1 MRSNIKYCGA
11 DKMLNKI
18 NSFLQ
23 PNPKLLDLRTQNTY
37 LVGGIVKTIL
47 AETYFNDI
55 DIVVPIDEF
64 SQIPKLLSEAQYVKS
79 NNIYIYDNVQISS
92 YENINQ
98 NLSQRDFTINA
109 IAINAKTG
117 LIIDPYNGCQDI
129 TDKRIRAVHENIF
142 KDDPVRIYRAARIA
156 SETGFK
162 ITPET
167 LELMSEPHDFSSIP
181 PERVSNELIKAL
193 KTNQPSVFF
202 NYLKETDCL
211 KYHFAEIQALV
222 DVPQPIQHHQGN
234 DAYEHT
240 MKVLDTVQG
249 GPAVKFAALCHDIG
263 KGITPPEEYPHHYN
277 HDTRGPELI
286 DNLSGRL
293 SGIPANWVKAA
304 KLTAEN
310 HMKARTVT
318 RPGKIAALYLE
329 SEKTC
334 IGFDGLIT
342 IVNADDGSD
351 SILSTHKDL
360 IAEVMQSKISYPPE
374 LQGKN
379 IGKYILQQKTMELSN
394 QLRNQREA
402 SQRQKKLKNLASTP
416 SVIQI

>member
-1 MRSNIKYCGA
+1 MLTRINQFLRPNI
-11 DKMLNKI
+11 D
-18 NSFLQ
+18 
-23 PNPKLLDLRTQNTY
+23 PKLLNLRTQNTY

-47 AETYFNDI
+47 AETHFNDI
-55 DIVVPIDEF
+55 DIVIPVNEF
-64 SQIPKLLSEAQYVKS
+64 SQIPKLLPEAQYVKS

-92 YENINQ
+92 YKDINQ

-129 TDKRIRAVHENIF
+129 TNKQIQAVHENIF

-156 SETGFK
+156 TETGFK
-162 ITPET
+162 ITPDT
-167 LELMSEPHDFSSIP
+167 LDLMSETHDFSSIP

-222 DVPQPIQHHQGN
+222 DVPQPIQHHQGDN
-234 DAYEHT
+234 AYEHT
-240 MKVLDTVQG
+240 MKVLDTVQDD
-249 GPAVKFAALCHDIG
+249 PAVKFAALCHDIG
-263 KGITPPEEYPHHYN
+263 KGTTPPEEYPHHYN

-360 IAEVMQSKISYPPE
+360 IAAIMQSKVSYPPE
-374 LQGKN
+374 LQGKD
-379 IGKYILQQKTMELSN
+379 IGNYILQQKTMTLGN
-394 QLRNQREA
+394 QIYNQKKA
-402 SQRQKKLKNLASTP
+402 VQRQKKLRNLTGTP

>member
-1 MRSNIKYCGA
+1 
-11 DKMLNKI
+11 MLNKI
-18 NSFLQ
+18 NRFLQ
-23 PNPKLLDLRTQNTY
+23 PNIDPKLSNLRTKNTY
-37 LVGGIVKTIL
+37 LIGGIIKNIL
-47 AETYFNDI
+47 AENQTHFNDI
-55 DIVVPIDEF
+55 DVVVPVDEF
-64 SQIPKLLSEAQYVKS
+64 SQIPKLFPEAQYVKS
-79 NNIYIYDNVQISS
+79 NNIYIYDNIQISS

-167 LELMSEPHDFSSIP
+167 LELMSEPHDFSSVP
-181 PERVSNELIKAL
+181 PERISNELIKTL

-211 KYHFAEIQALV
+211 KYHFPEIQALV
-222 DVPQPIQHHQGN
+222 DVPQPIQHHQGD

-240 MKVLDTVQG
+240 MKTLDAVQG

-263 KGITPPEEYPHHYN
+263 KGTTPPEEYPHHYN
-277 HDTRGPELI
+277 HDARGSGLI
-286 DNLSGRL
+286 YNLSKRL
-293 SGIPANWVKAA
+293 PGIPSNWVKAA
-304 KLTAEN
+304 KLITKE

-318 RPGKIAALYLE
+318 KPGKIANLYLE

-342 IVNADDGSD
+342 IVNADGGSD

-374 LQGKN
+374 LQGKG
-379 IGKYILQQKTMELSN
+379 IGNYILQQKTMILGN
-394 QLRNQREA
+394 QIRNQRET
-402 SQRQKKLKNLASTP
+402 SLRQVKLKSLTTVTP
-416 SVIQI
+416 SKIQI

>member
-1 MRSNIKYCGA
+1 
-11 DKMLNKI
+11 MLNKI

>member
-1 MRSNIKYCGA
+1 MLTRINQFLRPNI
-11 DKMLNKI
+11 D
-18 NSFLQ
+18 
-23 PNPKLLDLRTQNTY
+23 PKLLDLRTQNTY

-47 AETYFNDI
+47 AETHFNDI
-55 DIVVPIDEF
+55 DIVIPVNEF
-64 SQIPKLLSEAQYVKS
+64 SQIPKLLPEAQYVKS

-92 YENINQ
+92 YKDINQ

-129 TDKRIRAVHENIF
+129 TNKQIQAVHENIF

-156 SETGFK
+156 TETGFK
-162 ITPET
+162 ITPDT
-167 LELMSEPHDFSSIP
+167 LDLMSETHDFSSIP

-360 IAEVMQSKISYPPE
+360 IAVIMQSKVSYPPE
-374 LQGKN
+374 LQGKD
-379 IGKYILQQKTMELSN
+379 IGNYILQQKTMTLGN
-394 QLRNQREA
+394 QIYNQKKA
-402 SQRQKKLKNLASTP
+402 VQRQKKLRNLTGTP

>member
-1 MRSNIKYCGA
+1 MLTRINQFLRPNI
-11 DKMLNKI
+11 D
-18 NSFLQ
+18 
-23 PNPKLLDLRTQNTY
+23 PKLLNLRTQNTY

-47 AETYFNDI
+47 AETHFNDI
-55 DIVVPIDEF
+55 DIVIPVNEF
-64 SQIPKLLSEAQYVKS
+64 SQIPKLLPEAQYVKS

-92 YENINQ
+92 YENLNQ

-117 LIIDPYNGCQDI
+117 IIIDPYNGCQDT
-129 TDKRIRAVHENIF
+129 TDRQIQAVHKNIF

-156 SETGFK
+156 TETGFK
-162 ITPET
+162 ITPDT
-167 LELMSEPHDFSSIP
+167 LDLMSETHDFSSVP

-342 IVNADDGSD
+342 IVNADGGSD

-360 IAEVMQSKISYPPE
+360 IAAIMQSKVSYPPE

-402 SQRQKKLKNLASTP
+402 SQRQKKLRNLTGTP